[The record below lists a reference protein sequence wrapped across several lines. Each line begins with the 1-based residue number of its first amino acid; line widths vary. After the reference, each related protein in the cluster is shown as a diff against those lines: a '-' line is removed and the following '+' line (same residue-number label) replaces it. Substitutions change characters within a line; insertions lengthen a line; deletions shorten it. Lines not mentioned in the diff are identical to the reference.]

1 MEKSRSVRVFLS
13 STFRDFGEERDL
25 LVRKVFP
32 ALRAKLKDRFVDL
45 VDVDLRWGITVEQA
59 ERGEVLPICLAEI
72 DRSRP
77 FFIGLLG
84 ERYGWIPP
92 KEKYSPDLV
101 RQRRWLKAH
110 RGDKSVTELEILH
123 GVLNDPKMAG
133 RARFYF
139 RSSEYAKKKKGD
151 YLPASKDDQQRQRAL
166 KARIRTSSFPV
177 IIYTTPTELAK
188 RLERDLWKI
197 LDAEFPATSVPD
209 AFERESM
216 RHEAYAAPR
225 RRLYLGGD
233 EYLKALKELLRKNK
247 PRILITGQSGGGK
260 SALLANALVG
270 TPSSR
275 VYLFEHY
282 LGASSDS
289 ADPVA
294 LVRRVIEYIRRV
306 TGSAEDIPSDPQ
318 ALFESFPM
326 WIAIASA
333 HARKARTRWVFVLDA
348 LNNLRSHQD
357 LRWLPS
363 YLPARVTFVI
373 SCLSGAVREAL
384 DEKGP
389 WDTLTIN
396 ALDRRGQARLVTAY
410 LNRYNK
416 TLPDRLQEL
425 ALDHPLAGNPLWLKT
440 LAEELRLFGSHEELE
455 IRLNTLLRSPKGK
468 DPKEAATVDDLF
480 EYVLQR
486 IEHDH
491 GQKLVR
497 NALTAIWASRAG
509 LSEPEL
515 LHILDCAPAIWA
527 PIRYT
532 LDEMLLE
539 SGGRIIFAHDYV
551 KIAVRDRYLA
561 SETKQRHAH
570 RSLAKY
576 FSSRPIDSRVVEELP
591 HQWREARAWRKLEQT
606 LTTLPMFEA
615 LIAFRASEE
624 HLSYWLSLEAVHGKL
639 LLEHCMKRA
648 WRRWSL
654 SDNDAHTGLIAS
666 NLAEFLR
673 ENDRDREGAFISRL
687 GRHGVNVV
695 ARTLGPRHVEFAVQL
710 SDLSLSRAK
719 QGDYEEAESLAQK
732 ALSIAESSHG
742 PQHLVTAGCL
752 TNLAGI
758 LLKKRQHSAAEEL
771 YQRAL
776 AIVESALGPCHPE
789 TGNCL
794 GNLGYSL
801 WDRGDDKAAEPCIRR
816 ALTISQESQGPQDD
830 RRTARLEKTLAEI
843 QKNYGNF
850 AAAESLYRSALERS
864 ERVRGIGHPNSQDIL
879 YNLAACLERQGR
891 YVEAEELYR
900 QELHIEKT
908 ARSDYVEIAGRY
920 NNLANVLI
928 AQQKY
933 QRAEVCLRTAFDIM
947 EKKLGLEH
955 PNTKICMDNLRG
967 LMAIFRRPPDPLAL
981 TSRGDFLSIADFS
994 KAIACGEGSDNLKTT
1009 YFLGGIIVAA
1019 REDHVWGEYI
1029 ISYMSADFREKAT
1042 EICQQAGVDLEKN
1055 YRPVNEKMPLSEE
1068 LRRVISRDINCS
1080 MLNFLDNLLKNSL

>member
-92 KEKYSPDLV
+92 KEKYPPDLV
-101 RQRRWLKAH
+101 RQRRWLKTH
-110 RGDKSVTELEILH
+110 QGGKSVTELEILH

-139 RSSEYAKKKKGD
+139 RSSEYAKNKKGD

-166 KARIRTSSFPV
+166 KARIRSSPFPV
-177 IIYTTPTELAK
+177 VRYTTPTELAK

-233 EYLKALKELLRKNK
+233 EYLKALKGLLRKNK

-306 TGSAEDIPSDPQ
+306 TGSAEDIPGDPQ
-318 ALFESFPM
+318 ALFESFPT
-326 WIAIASA
+326 WLAIASA
-333 HARKARTRWVFVLDA
+333 HAQKTRARWVFVLDA

-357 LRWLPS
+357 LRWMPS

-373 SCLSGAVREAL
+373 SCLNGAVREAL

-389 WDTLTIN
+389 WDTLTIH
-396 ALDRRGQARLVTAY
+396 ALDRPGQSRLLTAY

-416 TLPDRLQEL
+416 TLPDRLQER

-440 LAEELRLFGSHEELE
+440 IAEELRLFGSHEELE
-455 IRLNTLLRSPKGK
+455 ARLNTLLGPPKGK

-480 EYVLQR
+480 EHVLQR
-486 IEHDH
+486 MERDH

-497 NALTAIWASRAG
+497 NALTALWASRTG

-515 LHILDCAPAIWA
+515 LHILDCPPAIWA
-527 PIRYT
+527 PIRYA

-576 FSSRPIDSRVVEELP
+576 FASRSIDGRVVEELP
-591 HQWREARAWRKLEQT
+591 HQWREARAWRELERT
-606 LTTLPMFEA
+606 LTALPMFEA
-615 LIAFRASEE
+615 LTSHASDEE
-624 HLSYWLSLEAVHGKL
+624 HRSYWLALEDARGQLMLERSMQRAWTRWKLPKNKVRTGGLANALAGFLEDSGRGLTGAFVLSLAKLSLEIDEK
-639 LLEHCMKRA
+639 
-648 WRRWSL
+648 
-654 SDNDAHTGLIAS
+654 
-666 NLAEFLR
+666 
-673 ENDRDREGAFISRL
+673 
-687 GRHGVNVV
+687 
-695 ARTLGPRHVEFAVQL
+695 
-710 SDLSLSRAK
+710 
-719 QGDYEEAESLAQK
+719 
-732 ALSIAESSHG
+732 
-742 PQHLVTAGCL
+742 
-752 TNLAGI
+752 
-758 LLKKRQHSAAEEL
+758 
-771 YQRAL
+771 
-776 AIVESALGPCHPE
+776 ALGPEHPS
-789 TGNCL
+789 TGDRLN
-794 GNLGYSL
+794 NLGLLLSEM
-801 WDRGDDKAAEPCIRR
+801 GDYAAAEPLIRR
-816 ALTISQESQGPQDD
+816 ALHIAEKNIGSDHIDNVGVIISLSDILRNLDRNDEAFVLLERILPAAEQLQLGGVFFRLGSLLIERNNYVAAERILKRCLEIRQAKLAPTDETIREAMES
-830 RRTARLEKTLAEI
+830 LAEV
-843 QKNYGNF
+843 
-850 AAAESLYRSALERS
+850 YRLTGRLTDS
-864 ERVRGIGHPNSQDIL
+864 ERL
-879 YNLAACLERQGR
+879 L
-891 YVEAEELYR
+891 
-900 QELHIEKT
+900 
-908 ARSDYVEIAGRY
+908 
-920 NNLANVLI
+920 
-928 AQQKY
+928 
-933 QRAEVCLRTAFDIM
+933 
-947 EKKLGLEH
+947 
-955 PNTKICMDNLRG
+955 
-967 LMAIFRRPPDPLAL
+967 
-981 TSRGDFLSIADFS
+981 
-994 KAIACGEGSDNLKTT
+994 
-1009 YFLGGIIVAA
+1009 VASP
-1019 REDHVWGEYI
+1019 R
-1029 ISYMSADFREKAT
+1029 
-1042 EICQQAGVDLEKN
+1042 
-1055 YRPVNEKMPLSEE
+1055 
-1068 LRRVISRDINCS
+1068 
-1080 MLNFLDNLLKNSL
+1080 